1 MSYSSLVSYYRLS
14 GNRQSREGHSIK
26 GFAIHC
32 FVGQISAKR
41 GVDYFCET
49 NRYDAPSA
57 NYVIGY
63 DGQIGCAVD
72 DEYRSN
78 CTGDSIDQQVITIE
92 MACEVTHPYA
102 VTDEA
107 YASLIDLLVDRCRA
121 HGIQKLMWK
130 EDKAAALRH
139 DLSEQNMVV
148 HRWFDN
154 KACPGDF
161 LYSRHY
167 AIADAVNAILAGA
180 EPDPS
185 PDIPDPAPVPDPEP
199 DRDYETVQMPTL
211 GYGDEG
217 GDVASL
223 QGAIH
228 SKGYDLRYCGGTD
241 GIFGEGTEY
250 AVKAFQREH
259 GLEDDG
265 VVGPLTWGKLF
276 AI

>member
-1 MSYSSLVSYYRLS
+1 MSYSSLVSYYRLTN
-14 GNRQSREGHSIK
+14 NRGSREGYKIR

-32 FVGQISAKR
+32 FVGQVTAKQ
-41 GVDYFCET
+41 GVDYFAT
-49 NRYDAPSA
+49 TDRDASS
-57 NYVIGY
+57 NYVIGF
-63 DGQIGCAVD
+63 DGSIGCSVD
-72 DEYRSN
+72 DEYRSW
-78 CTGDSIDQQVITIE
+78 CTSNGIDKQIITIE
-92 MACEVTHPYA
+92 MACEPYHPYE
-102 VTDEA
+102 VTPVA
-107 YASLIDLLVDRCRA
+107 YKALIRLLADRCKA
-121 HGIQKLMWK
+121 YGIKKLVWK
-130 EDKAAALRH
+130 EDKAAALNW
-139 DLSEQNMVV
+139 DLSDQNMVV
-148 HRWFDN
+148 HRWFDA

-167 AIADAVNAILAGA
+167 AIADAVNALLAGA

-185 PDIPDPAPVPDPEP
+185 PNIPDPAPVPSPEP
-199 DRDYETVQMPTL
+199 DRDYESVQMPTL

-223 QGAIH
+223 QGAIQ

-276 AI
+276 TI